1 MLNAVESTKPNYKRL
16 LKKIQDSNDNILT
29 LPNFKIIINAVE
41 SNKDEDRGPFYQGH
55 KLVNYS
61 RRKRY
66 LFDHAQYIVKKM
78 IVLSSVMATSLVR
91 MQTSI
96 STRTKVTAF
105 GLMLLAFSTATS
117 DKIQVKQKK
126 KVVIDSSNRF
136 KI

>member
-41 SNKDEDRGPFYQGH
+41 SNKDEDRGPLYQGH

-66 LFDHAQYIVKKM
+66 LLDHAQYIVKKNDSFEQRYGY
-78 IVLSSVMATSLVR
+78 L
-91 MQTSI
+91 
-96 STRTKVTAF
+96 F
-105 GLMLLAFSTATS
+105 GKDANVNINS
-117 DKIQVKQKK
+117 D
-126 KVVIDSSNRF
+126 
-136 KI
+136 